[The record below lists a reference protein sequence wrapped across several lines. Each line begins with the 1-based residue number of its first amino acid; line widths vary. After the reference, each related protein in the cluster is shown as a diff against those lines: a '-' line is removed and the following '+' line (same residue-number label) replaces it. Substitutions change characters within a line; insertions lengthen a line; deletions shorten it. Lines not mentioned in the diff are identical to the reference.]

1 MLPERD
7 APEFFQELKGLY
19 DLVYAT
25 ARREPVGA
33 MIGRLDKIKE
43 RAEKAARN
51 EHAANVR
58 AIYEE
63 YATHPAEL
71 LPDTVVVYIHES
83 RVGSGDYGNSV
94 STEPGLVSWKD
105 SSQERKVEI
114 GITTDGDPIVLAY
127 EFRWQ
132 DDSRQSSASGT
143 EIYIP
148 PRRQANGQYE
158 SRGCEVVVGIPITE
172 EESRAWQFLRGLYF
186 KHRAGTEPLPQAV
199 SDRSL
204 PSFLQGNPQFGEKQ
218 SADPITQE
226 DLALVREICDTAKR
240 HHLYAVPNAV
250 FALLLRW
257 ALKGDG
263 PVSASVGLECERPES
278 VPEEGLGYYD
288 LVYVS
293 IPTGETFVVDKSRW
307 NDKTG
312 HGDVHEV
319 HWALCIP
326 APLVEDMMLD
336 WIRDKVGDG
345 IDERGDHNRHSEEPP
360 PRLTEDLLWKAV
372 RSVLPKADLDEAAG
386 LYLGGGPLKT

>member
-25 ARREPVGA
+25 ARSKPVGA
-33 MIGRLDKIKE
+33 MIRRLDKIKE

-94 STEPGLVSWKD
+94 STEPGLVSWED
-105 SSQERKVEI
+105 SSQERK
-114 GITTDGDPIVLAY
+114 
-127 EFRWQ
+127 
-132 DDSRQSSASGT
+132 
-143 EIYIP
+143 
-148 PRRQANGQYE
+148 
-158 SRGCEVVVGIPITE
+158 VGIPITE
-172 EESRAWQFLRGLYF
+172 EESRAWQFLRWLYF

-240 HHLYAVPNAV
+240 HHRCAVPNAV
-250 FALLLRW
+250 FPLLLRW

-345 IDERGDHNRHSEEPP
+345 IDERGDHNRHSAEPP
-360 PRLTEDLLWKAV
+360 PRLAEDLLWKAV